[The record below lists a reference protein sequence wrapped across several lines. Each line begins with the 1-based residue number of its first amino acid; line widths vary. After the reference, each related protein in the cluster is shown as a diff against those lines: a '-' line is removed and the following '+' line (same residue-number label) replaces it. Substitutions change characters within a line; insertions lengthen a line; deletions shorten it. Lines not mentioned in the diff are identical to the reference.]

1 MRRTT
6 NSPRFPPYIK
16 SFFVFH
22 YFVKKA
28 SERACVSPRYP
39 SGISRRGGLWE
50 KIANESGER
59 RDMEKKNRRRRRRG
73 ERGGGVKERLRWIKR
88 RRPASLIEQQQLST
102 ESVSLFP
109 LWLLCTRYFPCIS
122 SQPLCAEL
130 SRRADYPSLAS
141 HSRIIRPT
149 GSLLFF
155 LTAPLLHLFSI
166 LATFFPTW
174 ADSTFFFYFLFYFL
188 TRLLERR
195 EKEKCPQLRDP
206 PFGHCVCVWG
216 GGCW

>member
-1 MRRTT
+1 MRT
-6 NSPRFPPYIK
+6 
-16 SFFVFH
+16 
-22 YFVKKA
+22 
-28 SERACVSPRYP
+28 ER
-39 SGISRRGGLWE
+39 
-50 KIANESGER
+50 GEIW
-59 RDMEKKNRRRRRRG
+59 KKNRRRRIRG
-73 ERGGGVKERLRWIKR
+73 ERERER

-109 LWLLCTRYFPCIS
+109 LLLLCTRYFPCIS

-174 ADSTFFFYFLFYFL
+174 ADSTFFYFLFYFL

-195 EKEKCPQLRDP
+195 ERERNVHSCVTRLLAT
-206 PFGHCVCVWG
+206 VCVWG
-216 GGCW
+216 GGCR